1 MEGTIQLHGDA
12 LVVTTRVRGFIVKRI
27 MIDQGSGADVMYPDL
42 YRGLRLKKED
52 LSKYDTPLMEFNGHM
67 VIPKGQISLPV
78 SMEGADKF
86 LGYQLSSSIP
96 KELGMLSSVSG
107 LDLSSNHLIGAIPA
121 SFGNLSNL
129 TTLHLFENQ
138 LSGSIP
144 KELGMLSSVNDLD
157 LSSNNLTGTIPN
169 SLENLSNLTIL
180 YLDHNQLFGSIP
192 KELGMLSS
200 LCDLSLST
208 NNLTGII
215 PASLGN
221 LSNLTTLY
229 LYENQLSGSI
239 PKELG
244 MLSSVSG
251 LDLSSNHL
259 IGAIPASFGNLSNL
273 TTLHLFENQLSGS
286 IPKELGM
293 LSLVSGLGL
302 SSNHLI
308 GAIPA
313 SFGNLSNLTTLHL
326 FENQL
331 SGSIPKELGMRSSV
345 SDLDLSSNNLIGVI
359 PASLGNLSNLTSLS
373 LHMNK
378 LSGSIPPE
386 SGKLQFL
393 TSLELLENNLSGHI
407 PNEMNNLT
415 QLNLLVL
422 SSNHL
427 KVVNNNLSRRIPLEL
442 GEAVQLHFL
451 DLSLNH
457 LDGEIPKELGRLT
470 FLLELYLNNKK
481 LSQNIPYN
489 LGMLSN
495 LEGLNLARNTLSG
508 LIPELRNCEK
518 LWYLNLSN
526 NYLNERIPFQF
537 GYLHSLR
544 YLDLS
549 QNNLTRDIPQELGDL
564 KTLEILNLS
573 HNALSGSI
581 PSTFDQLISLTFV
594 DLSNNQLEGPI
605 PNTKP
610 FREASKEAFKNNKDL
625 CGNSIDLKACP
636 STNHYSY
643 DGKMVYE
650 NIIEATE
657 DFDDKHC
664 IGVGGY
670 GDVYKAK
677 LPTSQVVAVKKLHAL
692 SDDSIV
698 NLKAFESEICALTE
712 IRHRNIVKL
721 HGFCSHPRH
730 LLLTYEFLEGGSL
743 DKVLKVDEQAMKFD
757 WINRLNVVKGV
768 ASAISY
774 MHHDY
779 SCPMIHRDISSKN
792 VILNSKYEA
801 CISDFGTA
809 RILSFNSSYR
819 TSFAGTFGYA
829 APELAYTMEVN
840 EKCDVYSFG
849 VVILEIVMG
858 KHPGDLISFLSLPFA
873 SSSTSTPHDV
883 LLQDVLDQRL
893 AYPSD
898 EVAKEVVMVTKLALA
913 CLHSNPQYRP
923 TMRQVDQK
931 LQSRKSAFPNPL
943 HMITLRELIDLDIST

>member
-1 MEGTIQLHGDA
+1 
-12 LVVTTRVRGFIVKRI
+12 
-27 MIDQGSGADVMYPDL
+27 
-42 YRGLRLKKED
+42 
-52 LSKYDTPLMEFNGHM
+52 
-67 VIPKGQISLPV
+67 
-78 SMEGADKF
+78 
-86 LGYQLSSSIP
+86 
-96 KELGMLSSVSG
+96 MLSSVSG

-169 SLENLSNLTIL
+169 SLGNLSHLTIL

-215 PASLGN
+215 PTSLGN

-229 LYENQLSGSI
+229 LYEKQLSGSI

-393 TSLELLENNLSGHI
+393 TSLELLENNLSEHI

-427 KVVNNNLSRRIPLEL
+427 KNCTSLFRVRLDQNHLSGNIAEDFGIYPNLDYIDLSYNNLYGQLSL

-470 FLLELYLNNKK
+470 FLLELYLNNNK

-573 HNALSGSI
+573 HNASGSI

-636 STNHYSY
+636 STNHYVKRGNKIVKLILFLCLGTIFLALSY

-768 ASAISY
+768 ASALSY

-809 RILSFNSSYR
+809 RILSSNSSYR

-829 APELAYTMEVN
+829 TLELAYTMEVN
-840 EKCDVYSFG
+840 EKCDIYSFG

-898 EVAKEVVMVTKLALA
+898 EVAKEVVIVTKLALA

-931 LQSRKSAFPNPL
+931 LQSRKSAFPKPL